1 MQALLAQLA
10 SEPGDTA
17 ANAARAAEALERWPQ
32 ADIAVFPELFLG
44 GYGLD
49 VEATARPAGC
59 DELRTVAQAAAR
71 TSTAVV
77 IGFTE
82 ALPDGAANAV
92 ACIDRDGTLA
102 GVYRKVQ
109 LFGRERE
116 AFRRG
121 RELLV
126 VELAGRRVGP
136 LVCFDVEFPELA
148 RWLAQAG
155 ADLLVTASANMEPFY
170 ADHELAT
177 RARALENRLPH
188 LYANA
193 VGTSGPHRFVGG
205 SRSIGP
211 DGTVV
216 AELPAAEEGLLLAPV
231 GDAGTDDERVDYLR
245 HLPEPLTIT
254 TP

>member
-17 ANAARAAEALERWPQ
+17 ANAARAAEALESWPQ

-59 DELRTVAQAAAR
+59 DELHTV
-71 TSTAVV
+71 
-77 IGFTE
+77 
-82 ALPDGAANAV
+82 
-92 ACIDRDGTLA
+92 
-102 GVYRKVQ
+102 
-109 LFGRERE
+109 
-116 AFRRG
+116 
-121 RELLV
+121 
-126 VELAGRRVGP
+126 
-136 LVCFDVEFPELA
+136 
-148 RWLAQAG
+148 AQAG

-216 AELPAAEEGLLLAPV
+216 AELPAPEEGLLLARV
-231 GDAGTDDERVDYLR
+231 GDSGTDDERVDYLR